1 MLEIVSGKK
10 QDLRYA
16 LNAYPECLKLG
27 IIWHSQGTSVSK
39 AN

>member
-1 MLEIVSGKK
+1 MLEIISEK

-16 LNAYPECLKLG
+16 LSAYPERLMCG
-27 IIWHSQGTSVSK
+27 IIWHSQDISVSK